1 MLTRTEL
8 EMMRDI
14 FERETGMSDLKRK
27 YEEYKKF
34 DTPRNFEKM
43 KKECVL
49 DDYLKFMNDCE
60 NFFENDAVT
69 IETVS
74 MLAENRIEGR
84 IELPKPSNALEAFKN
99 KFNKFLGGK
108 NE

>member
-8 EMMRDI
+8 EMMREI
-14 FERETGMSDLKRK
+14 FERETGMAALKRK

-34 DTPRNFEKM
+34 DTPRYFEKM

-60 NFFENDAVT
+60 NFFGNDAVT
-69 IETVS
+69 IENILT
-74 MLAENRIEGR
+74 LTKNRIKGR
-84 IELPKPSNALEAFKN
+84 ITLPKPSSALEAFKN
-99 KFNKFLGGK
+99 RFNKFF
-108 NE
+108 

>member
-8 EMMRDI
+8 EIMREI
-14 FERETGMSDLKRK
+14 FERETGIKATREK

-49 DDYLKFMNDCE
+49 DDYLKFMEDCE
-60 NFFENDAVT
+60 NFFENDGVIIDSFDANC
-69 IETVS
+69 E
-74 MLAENRIEGR
+74 RIQGR
-84 IELPKPSNALEAFKN
+84 IELPKPSSALEAFKN
-99 KFNKFLGGK
+99 RFNKFF
-108 NE
+108 

>member
-14 FERETGMSDLKRK
+14 FERETGIKSTREK

-43 KKECVL
+43 RKECVL
-49 DDYLKFMNDCE
+49 DDYLKFMSECEEFLSNDS
-60 NFFENDAVT
+60 VT
-69 IETVS
+69 IEDIS

-84 IELPKPSNALEAFKN
+84 IELPKPSNALEKFKDR
-99 KFNKFLGGK
+99 FNKFF
-108 NE
+108 

>member
-8 EMMRDI
+8 EMMREI
-14 FERETGMSDLKRK
+14 FERETGIKATREK
-27 YEEYKKF
+27 YEEYKRF

-43 KKECVL
+43 RKECVL

-69 IETVS
+69 IETIS
-74 MLAENRIEGR
+74 MLSEDRIAGR
-84 IELPKPSNALEAFKN
+84 IELPKPSSALEAFKN
-99 KFNKFLGGK
+99 KFNKFF
-108 NE
+108 

>member
-8 EMMRDI
+8 EMLKEI
-14 FERETGMSDLKRK
+14 FERETGMSILKRK

-34 DTPRNFEKM
+34 DTPRYFEKM

-69 IETVS
+69 IENIS
-74 MLAENRIEGR
+74 MLAENKIEGR
-84 IELPKPSNALEAFKN
+84 ITLPKPSEALEKFKN
-99 KFNKFLGGK
+99 RFNKFF
-108 NE
+108 